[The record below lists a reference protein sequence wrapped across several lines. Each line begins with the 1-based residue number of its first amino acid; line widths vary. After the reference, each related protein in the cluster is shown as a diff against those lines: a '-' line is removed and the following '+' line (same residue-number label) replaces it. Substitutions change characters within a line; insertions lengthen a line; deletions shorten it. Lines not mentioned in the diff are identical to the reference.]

1 MKLFTV
7 GVCFAWAMIVPL
19 QAVEGSPVAP
29 DAPSQQAQ
37 IATVPFTPPL
47 DVPLR
52 YRWEKTVKKDGKI
65 GMTWSVAD
73 YRFTE
78 FGNGYRLTITPVDSG
93 SNETDPQRLALERK
107 LEKLLNYPFVLR
119 LDGDGV
125 IEQLENGDQY
135 WLTIMTVL
143 REELSRTSNKV
154 GSNQA
159 LEGVRAVM
167 DMFEKMPADAR
178 LALLTE
184 AVQPIVE
191 FGATETEVGKPL
203 LTTVEGASPFGG
215 TIKRDVVI
223 SLVKIADQ
231 IAYLSVRSTIPRAE
245 LEKLTTTVVERFAQ
259 LPIDKRAEMKANL
272 AALANFRHDTTS
284 DYQLS
289 LKDGML
295 SKFHSTETVEV
306 NDKAAKRR
314 RVTTRS
320 IELVNRR

>member
-1 MKLFTV
+1 MRLLMIGAGLV
-7 GVCFAWAMIVPL
+7 WAATVPL
-19 QAVEGSPVAP
+19 PAVGGTPAAP
-29 DAPSQQAQ
+29 APHSQQAQ

-47 DVPLR
+47 DTPLR
-52 YRWEKTVKKDGKI
+52 YRWEKTVDRDGKI
-65 GMTWSVAD
+65 AMTWSIVD

-78 FGNGYRLTITPVDSG
+78 FGNGYRLTITPVSSG
-93 SNETDPQRLALERK
+93 SNETDPKRLAVEK
-107 LEKLLNYPFVLR
+107 QLEKLLNYPFVLR
-119 LDGDGV
+119 LGGDGV

-143 REELSRTSNKV
+143 REELSRMTNKADS
-154 GSNQA
+154 GRA
-159 LEGVRAVM
+159 LEGVEAVM
-167 DMFEKMPADAR
+167 EMFEKMPADAR

-223 SLVKIADQ
+223 SLVKIADR
-231 IAYLSVRSTIPRAE
+231 IAYLSVRSTIPRTE

-289 LKDGML
+289 LEDGML